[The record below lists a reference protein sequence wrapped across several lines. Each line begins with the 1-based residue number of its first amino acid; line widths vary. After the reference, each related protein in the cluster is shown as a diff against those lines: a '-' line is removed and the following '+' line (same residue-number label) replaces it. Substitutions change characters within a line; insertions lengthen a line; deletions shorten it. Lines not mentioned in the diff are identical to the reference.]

1 LKEHMIGMMSYQ
13 VVVFVSNTKGL
24 SAYVVGVMIIRQP
37 ERISR
42 MIQNETRYGNRTN
55 SRTM

>member
-1 LKEHMIGMMSYQ
+1 MKHSARTVLKEHMIGMMSYQ

-42 MIQNETRYGNRTN
+42 MIQNET
-55 SRTM
+55 